1 MIKRQA
7 KWQVRSYRLCLLGCA
22 LALFVLLQRTWV
34 TTIGA
39 PNTSSEGRR
48 RLSDSLED
56 EVRRW
61 PKDVFTDEALF
72 AGAHIFHFFG
82 MLYTFF
88 GIAIVCDEFFVPAL
102 EVIVE
107 RLDLAHD
114 VAGATFMAAGGSAP
128 ELFTS
133 LIGTFISRSQVGFG
147 TIVGS
152 AVFNVLF
159 VIGMCAIFSTG
170 ELKLTWWPFARDVIY
185 YGFALFMLTMFF
197 GVNSPNEIEMY
208 EALILLMLYGTYV
221 LLMYYNESLHLWF
234 LSRLGKGKSQDADHH
249 IATPVPGFRVGLLKL
264 LSSLDEEVSFVDLVG
279 AYMVEKIAGNV
290 EKTFKKIDVDG
301 SGSLDADELRVALMK
316 LGVSKDK
323 VDADVKN
330 LILSADTDGD
340 GEVDLDEFKEWYI
353 TQKSHTINRVDR
365 LFERYDL
372 NRNGFIDKKEF
383 RAMLTAVN
391 GTTPSKEFYKRAY
404 SEMGAGSK
412 EGVSSKEFTEW
423 YKKTLFK
430 TYRQPEQFRHNPNLI
445 VDPSGNKLEVVD
457 IMKNGVDTMKN
468 GVEADMAAET
478 STKEEEKEDEP
489 LDISYPKSKGWKS
502 KLQWALTIPIVLPLW
517 LTLFDVRNEKYTK
530 YFYATF
536 LGSIIWLALFS
547 VGMVWWAT
555 IVGWCWGI
563 PSTVMGITFIAA
575 GTSVPDLL
583 TSVIVARQG
592 YADMAVSSSIGSN
605 IFDIL
610 IGLPLPWLCWCFT
623 HGSVE
628 VGEGDT
634 SLTQSILVLFG
645 MLAAVFITVLL
656 NKWVMT
662 KTLGYTMFVLYVV
675 FLIQY
680 LLTVYDIWT

>member
-1 MIKRQA
+1 MIKRQG
-7 KWQVRSYRLCLLGCA
+7 KWQVRLYRLCLALSA
-22 LALFVLLQRTWV
+22 LALFLLLQRTGI
-34 TTIGA
+34 TTIGVS
-39 PNTSSEGRR
+39 NTSSEGRR
-48 RLSDSLED
+48 RLSDSLEE

-72 AGAHIFHFFG
+72 AGAHVFHFIG

-170 ELKLTWWPFARDVIY
+170 ELKLTWWPFARDVLY

-197 GVNSPNEIEMY
+197 GVNSPNEIEVY
-208 EALILLMLYGTYV
+208 EAIILLGLYGVYV
-221 LLMYYNESLHLWF
+221 LLMYYNEALHLWF
-234 LSRLGKGKSQDADHH
+234 LLKLGKGESQDADNR
-249 IATPVPGFRVGLLKL
+249 IAAPVAGFRVGLLKL

-290 EKTFKKIDVDG
+290 EKTFKKIDADG
-301 SGSLDADELRVALMK
+301 SGSLDAEELRVALIK
-316 LGVSKDK
+316 LGVSTDK

-340 GEVDLDEFKEWYI
+340 GEVDLDEFKVWYM
-353 TQKSHTINRVDR
+353 TQRSHTRNRVDK

-372 NRNGFIDKKEF
+372 NSNGFIDKKEF
-383 RAMLTAVN
+383 RSMLIAVN
-391 GTTPSKEFYKRAY
+391 GTSPTKEFYKRAY

-412 EGVSSKEFTEW
+412 QGVSSKEFTEW

-457 IMKNGVDTMKN
+457 IMKND
-468 GVEADMAAET
+468 VEADVPQESSA
-478 STKEEEKEDEP
+478 KEEEEEDEP

-517 LTLFDVRNEKYTK
+517 LTLFDVRNKNHRK

-536 LGSIIWLALFS
+536 LGSIIWLAFFS

-610 IGLPLPWLCWCFT
+610 IGLPVPWLFWGIMN
-623 HGSVE
+623 GSVK

-645 MLAAVFITVLL
+645 MLAAVFVTVLC

-662 KTLGYTMFVLYVV
+662 RTLGYTMFVLYVV

-680 LLTVYDIWT
+680 LLTVYDLWN